1 MASVRVTKGGGL
13 DNGGDSRVGRRQIE
27 NMLIGEQ
34 MGYGALDL
42 GDGVDGRDPGEACYL
57 KGEECGDQRPRAHF
71 GCTEFVLGQH

>member
-1 MASVRVTKGGGL
+1 
-13 DNGGDSRVGRRQIE
+13 
-27 NMLIGEQ
+27 

-71 GCTEFVLGQH
+71 GCTEFVLGQHQNYKCGITWVVLYASPLLKWLSTDARVQNQA